1 MKVNNPT
8 VMLFPNAVLFIYLFL
23 DTAILTHFLE
33 ESLKSHLYFKAS
45 DLGCHLNAKHV
56 CLQKVCTR
64 SCLYIAL
71 KNKTQKSFLKLSPL
85 HVHPLPPYFGT
96 VGFCWPR
103 KWLFPLVFTTW
114 FLCGHYDKTLVWPC
128 LVFQLPPTSFN
139 HLY

>member
-23 DTAILTHFLE
+23 DTAILTHFLK

-64 SCLYIAL
+64 SYLYIAL
-71 KNKTQKSFLKLSPL
+71 KKQDPKILFKTIPSSMRTHYRPT
-85 HVHPLPPYFGT
+85 FGT

-103 KWLFPLVFTTW
+103 KWLFPLVFTT
-114 FLCGHYDKTLVWPC
+114 
-128 LVFQLPPTSFN
+128 
-139 HLY
+139 

>member
-1 MKVNNPT
+1 MKVNST

-23 DTAILTHFLE
+23 DTAILTHFLK

-85 HVHPLPPYFGT
+85 HVHPLPPYFWHSWLLLASEM
-96 VGFCWPR
+96 VISLSFYNMIFMWP
-103 KWLFPLVFTTW
+103 L
-114 FLCGHYDKTLVWPC
+114 
-128 LVFQLPPTSFN
+128 
-139 HLY
+139 